1 MLKMISMGIS
11 TGLIM
16 MLLAGRFV
24 FKTHHELYVLKPSFE
39 EKKAEFD
46 KNQEYLLNVFGEKK
60 LGNVL
65 FSFSG
70 AWFFLTL
77 MLVICVLS
85 HFQGYVTLI
94 LSLVAIGLTGRLMLK
109 VWDKRKRILEH
120 EYKKTTKKSYI
131 QYVVLCGIYTC
142 FTLQLILSL
151 FN

>member
-1 MLKMISMGIS
+1 MGIS

-24 FKTHHELYVLKPSFE
+24 FKTHQELYVLKPSFE
-39 EKKAEFD
+39 EKEAEFE

-70 AWFFLTL
+70 AWFFFTL
-77 MLVICVLS
+77 MLVVSVLS
-85 HFQGYVTLI
+85 RFQGYVTLI
-94 LSLVAIGLTGRLMLK
+94 LALMAIVLTGRIMLK
-109 VWDKRKRILEH
+109 AWDKRKKVLEH
-120 EYKKTTKKSYI
+120 KYEKTTKKSYI